1 MATTITAIVRN
12 DNIFGYQFHPEKSE
26 IWSQSIKI
34 LFRLLMKINKI
45 EINELNFYKKTVN

>member
-1 MATTITAIVRN
+1 MIISLDTNFT
-12 DNIFGYQFHPEKSE
+12 QKKWK

-45 EINELNFYKKTVN
+45 EINELNFYKKNGWS